1 MNKKIRVGIIFGGKS
16 AEHEVSLQSAKS
28 IYEAIDKTKYDVS
41 LIGIDKQG
49 YWQLSNEYR
58 YLSHPNDP
66 KLIEMH
72 ESTNKLVVSPG
83 SNHQLAHAS
92 NGSVSATLDVVFP
105 VLHGTYGEDGSIQ
118 GMLKMLD
125 LPYVGPDILGSAIG
139 MDKDVTK
146 RLLHQADVNVTKFE
160 VFRVGDK
167 ITFLKLKKKYGL
179 PMFIK
184 PANLGSSVGVSKVT
198 NEKELKNAVK
208 LAFKYDVK
216 ILVEQA
222 VVGREIEVSVL
233 GNENPI
239 ASVPGEVITQ
249 NGFYS
254 YEAKYIDENGALL
267 EVPAKLSRSVVK
279 KIQNTALKTYKTLCL
294 EGMARVDMFLT
305 PTGKIVIN
313 EVNTIPGFTNISMY
327 PKLWEA
333 SGLSYGDLLDRLI
346 ELALKRHNRQHQLKT
361 SV

>member
-1 MNKKIRVGIIFGGKS
+1 
-16 AEHEVSLQSAKS
+16 
-28 IYEAIDKTKYDVS
+28 
-41 LIGIDKQG
+41 
-49 YWQLSNEYR
+49 
-58 YLSHPNDP
+58 
-66 KLIEMH
+66 
-72 ESTNKLVVSPG
+72 
-83 SNHQLAHAS
+83 
-92 NGSVSATLDVVFP
+92 
-105 VLHGTYGEDGSIQ
+105 
-118 GMLKMLD
+118 
-125 LPYVGPDILGSAIG
+125 
-139 MDKDVTK
+139 
-146 RLLHQADVNVTKFE
+146 
-160 VFRVGDK
+160 
-167 ITFLKLKKKYGL
+167 LKKKFGF

-198 NEKELKNAVK
+198 NENEFKNAVK

-222 VVGREIEVSVL
+222 VLGREIEVSVL

-267 EVPAKLSRSVVK
+267 EVPAKLSLGVVK

-305 PTGKIVIN
+305 KSGRVVIN

-327 PKLWEA
+327 PKLWEV
-333 SGLSYGDLLDRLI
+333 SGISYTKLLSTLI
-346 ELALKRHNRQHQLKT
+346 QLALQRHNRQQQLKT
-361 SV
+361 SL

>member
-1 MNKKIRVGIIFGGKS
+1 MKKIRVGIVFGGKS
-16 AEHEVSLQSAKS
+16 AEHEVSVQSAQS
-28 IYEAIDKTKYDVS
+28 VYRAIDKTKFAVS
-41 LIGIDKQG
+41 MLRIDKQG
-49 YWQLSNEYR
+49 NWESNPFNLSKKF
-58 YLSHPNDP
+58 D
-66 KLIEMH
+66 II
-72 ESTNKLVVSPG
+72 
-83 SNHQLAHAS
+83 
-92 NGSVSATLDVVFP
+92 FP
-105 VLHGTYGEDGSIQ
+105 VMHGTYGEDGSIQ

-125 LPYVGPDILGSAIG
+125 LPYVGPDILGSAIS

-146 RLLHQADVNVTKFE
+146 RLLHQADINVAKFE

-167 ITFLKLKKKYGL
+167 VTFLKLKKKFGL

-198 NEKELKNAVK
+198 NEKEFKNAVK
-208 LAFKYDVK
+208 SAFKYDVK

-267 EVPAKLSRSVVK
+267 EVPAKLSPSVVK
-279 KIQNTALKTYKTLCL
+279 KIQNMALKTYKTLCL

-305 PTGKIVIN
+305 TSGRVVIN

-327 PKLWEA
+327 PKLWEV
-333 SGLSYGDLLDRLI
+333 SGISYTKLLGTLI
-346 ELALKRHNRQHQLKT
+346 HLALLRHNRQQQLKT
-361 SV
+361 SL